1 MVDNLE
7 ETTKRAIDDND
18 PEAIPVEYRAQG
30 GAEVSIDFA
39 HDKNGPDAP
48 HVRWQTSG
56 KNNEVGHIILDEVPA
71 GRSNNKLDRSQY

>member
-1 MVDNLE
+1 VNGCQLQ
-7 ETTKRAIDDND
+7 N
-18 PEAIPVEYRAQG
+18 
-30 GAEVSIDFA
+30 FA

>member
-1 MVDNLE
+1 MGLIWMVVNGCQLQ
-7 ETTKRAIDDND
+7 N
-18 PEAIPVEYRAQG
+18 
-30 GAEVSIDFA
+30 FA